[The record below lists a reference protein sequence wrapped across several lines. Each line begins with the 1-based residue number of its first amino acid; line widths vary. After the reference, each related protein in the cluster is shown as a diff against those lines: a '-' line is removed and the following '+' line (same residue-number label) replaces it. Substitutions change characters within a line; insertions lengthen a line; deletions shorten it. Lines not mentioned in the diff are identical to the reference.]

1 MAQETFGSY
10 IRKLRERDNMPLRK
24 LAAYLD
30 IDQSTLSKIETNQ
43 RQPTREMVP
52 LLAEVFKLDAKELS
66 VKYLSEKILY
76 EIRDEENGLDALRLA
91 EKTISYNKKGKD
103 KKR

>member
-1 MAQETFGSY
+1 MYQETFGSY
-10 IRKLRERDNMPLRK
+10 IRKLREENNMPLRK

-43 RQPTREMVP
+43 RQLTKEMIP
-52 LLAEVFKLDAKELS
+52 ILAKVFRADIKELK

-76 EIRDEENGLDALRLA
+76 EIQDEEHGLDALKAA
-91 EKTISYNKKGKD
+91 EEVMNYSKTRKK
-103 KKR
+103 

>member
-1 MAQETFGSY
+1 MNQETFGSY
-10 IRKLRERDNMPLRK
+10 IRKLREDNSMPLRK

-43 RQPTREMVP
+43 RQSTKEMIP
-52 LLAEVFKLDAKELS
+52 ILAKVFKTDIKKLK

-76 EIRDEENGLDALRLA
+76 EIQDEEHGLDALKVA
-91 EKTISYNKKGKD
+91 EEIMNYSKTRKK
-103 KKR
+103 